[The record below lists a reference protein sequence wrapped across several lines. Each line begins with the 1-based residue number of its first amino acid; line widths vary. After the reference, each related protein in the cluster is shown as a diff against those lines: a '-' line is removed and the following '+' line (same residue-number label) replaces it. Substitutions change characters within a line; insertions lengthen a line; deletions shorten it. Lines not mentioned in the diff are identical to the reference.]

1 MKRLSIGKDAEN
13 DITLLEDGVSDFH
26 ATIEIEDSKW
36 FIINLDKNNKV
47 IVNGREID
55 GRFEIRNRDLVE
67 FGTAKREFQD
77 GTLRIIE
84 TSIFK
89 NKLLPVLGIL
99 LVAISGPLVYIF
111 FYQSNSAIGNYE
123 SRNSDGQSTN
133 ATVAENVNLFQQPEN
148 FETLINRVKES
159 TVTIVCQENSLGS
172 GWILGAKIPSDFQN
186 SVNSIAI
193 TNAHVVSD
201 CKSSRSVSVLS
212 QNEEFKGT
220 LYSIDEE
227 NDLAVILIDEEI
239 PPMELAQNAR
249 IGHWVMA
256 VGSPYGFTGTVTTG
270 SVSNIDENYL
280 ITDAAINPGNSGGP
294 LVSAEGKVL
303 GTNTFGLEGG
313 ENLNFAL
320 GNSFLCKVILT
331 CLESESVNLAAS
343 NLEETKTDS
352 AETSVDET
360 AEPSKKWLTDGVV
373 ANIIFEKPPTEKKTQ
388 WSYGVMPR
396 NPSKNY
402 LDDSFIVVDE
412 NGEASVSAF
421 ICGGFNNPECPA
433 NETIDLVTQSLRNS
447 AIIRIKDGTWK
458 DRQPSNV
465 DCNWF
470 EWTYAN
476 APDEYSCTVYF
487 DGLLDKLKKPVS
499 SKQTI
504 EYYLTWDKPNE
515 VGFFRQPYQDGIF
528 TVEISPGTCEAIYEL
543 TTQSNS
549 KFNGVFVSTE
559 WSKRED
565 YWSAHVDSG
574 RLIGCR

>member
-1 MKRLSIGKDAEN
+1 MKRLSIGKDAKN

-36 FIINLDKNNKV
+36 FIINLDINNKV
-47 IVNGREID
+47 IVNGREVD

-84 TSIFK
+84 TSKFK

-99 LVAISGPLVYIF
+99 LVAISSLIVYMF
-111 FYQSNSAIGNYE
+111 FYQSNSDIGNNE
-123 SRNSDGQSTN
+123 SINSDGQSTN

-172 GWILGAKIPSDFQN
+172 GWILGAKIPSDFLN
-186 SVNSIAI
+186 SVNSVAI

-239 PPMELAQNAR
+239 PPMELAQNSR

-270 SVSNIDENYL
+270 NVSNIDENYL

-303 GTNTFGLEGG
+303 GTNTFGIEGG

-320 GNSFLCKVILT
+320 GNSYLCKVVLT
-331 CLESESVNLAAS
+331 CLENDKLNLAAS
-343 NLEETKTDS
+343 NLGNTSDEPQNNETELPS
-352 AETSVDET
+352 PTSDV
-360 AEPSKKWLTDGVV
+360 WLTDVNV
-373 ANIIFEKPPTEKKTQ
+373 ANILLLKPKSTGKDSWLYE
-388 WSYGVMPR
+388 VMPTSPT
-396 NPSKNY
+396 N
-402 LDDSFIVVDE
+402 SFLQKSYILNE
-412 NGEASVSAF
+412 KRETSLLAF
-421 ICGGFNNPECPA
+421 ICGGVEEACPSIEVIDEVTISLQNNSSVSLKADSTKVIKPTRVECSW
-433 NETIDLVTQSLRNS
+433 NYSKGSVGFL
-447 AIIRIKDGTWK
+447 
-458 DRQPSNV
+458 
-465 DCNWF
+465 
-470 EWTYAN
+470 
-476 APDEYSCTVYF
+476 DEYSCYVFFKGVHNLVT
-487 DGLLDKLKKPVS
+487 KLNS
-499 SKQTI
+499 SKTTF
-504 EYYLTWDKPNE
+504 EYYLVWDKPDVVSRFE
-515 VGFFRQPYQDGIF
+515 VPYSGDHYLVEVRSASCEEIYDMTLPFFNYIDDVLVWNTWTPRKG
-528 TVEISPGTCEAIYEL
+528 SG
-543 TTQSNS
+543 SN
-549 KFNGVFVSTE
+549 NL
-559 WSKRED
+559 
-565 YWSAHVDSG
+565 DSG
-574 RLIGCR
+574 KVIGCT